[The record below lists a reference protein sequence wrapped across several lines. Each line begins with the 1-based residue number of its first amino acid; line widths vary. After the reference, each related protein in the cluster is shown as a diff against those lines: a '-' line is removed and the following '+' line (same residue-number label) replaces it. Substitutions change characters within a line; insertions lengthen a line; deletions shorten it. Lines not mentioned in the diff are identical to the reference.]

1 MSRGS
6 IFRVGVDT
14 GGTFTDFVVIKD
26 GEIEIFKEL
35 STPRQPDD
43 AIMQG
48 FERLES
54 SSVKEVIH
62 GSTVATNALLERK
75 GARTA
80 LLTTEGFEDVIVI
93 GRQTR
98 RELYNIFVTRPEPL
112 ILNELRFGVRERMLY
127 DGSVEQPLDPEHLGS
142 VVDELRKKDV
152 ESIAVSLLYSFAN
165 NTHENAVLAALQPLG
180 LPVSLSSR
188 ILPEYREYERTST
201 TVINAYLAPVM
212 SRYLLRLQKRL
223 KTVGAVY
230 DRSRALTERPYSLR
244 VMQSNGG
251 AVQSLT
257 AASAPVRTI
266 LSGPAGGVVGAFHVG
281 QVCGYSQLITFD
293 MGGTST
299 DVSLCE
305 NEIKVTHESQID
317 GMPVGVPMM
326 DIHTVGA
333 GGGSIAEL
341 DAGGA
346 LKVGPESAG
355 ADPGP
360 ICYGKGE
367 RLTVT
372 DANLIL
378 GRLLPSFFLGGT
390 MRLATDRIAPALRRL
405 EWTRRW
411 KSPEELAQ
419 GVVDVVNNN
428 MEQAIRLISVE
439 RGYDPRDF
447 TLVCFGGAGG
457 LHAASLARSLGM
469 RRVVVPQ
476 YPGAL
481 SALGLL
487 LADVRKDYS
496 RTLLIDADRSKREL
510 KSTLTELHQMGQK
523 ELQAEGFKK
532 REIQSMDFVDLR
544 YRGQSYELTLRL
556 EPDFTQRFHEAHER
570 RYGYANRGRPMELV
584 NVRSSFVGRV
594 EKPQFKKSPKH
605 RGKPVAV
612 DKQPVW
618 IDHKRMRT
626 SIYDRSMLGPSHV
639 IKGPAIIG
647 EYSST
652 TLVPPDFRCV
662 VDGYLNLVLENS
674 GAVGAN
680 SGTGRRSNRR

>member
-14 GGTFTDFVVIKD
+14 GGTFTDFVVIRD
-26 GEIEIFKEL
+26 GKIEIFKEL

-48 FERLES
+48 LGRLES

-98 RELYNIFVTRPEPL
+98 RELYNIFVTQPEPL
-112 ILNELRFGVRERMLY
+112 VPEGLRFGVRERMLY
-127 DGSVEQPLDPEHLGS
+127 DGSVEQPLDQSHLRS
-142 VVDELRKKDV
+142 VIDEVQKKDV
-152 ESIAVSLLYSFAN
+152 ESIAVSFLYSFAN
-165 NTHENAVLAALQPLG
+165 TAHENAVLAALEPLG

-212 SRYLLRLQKRL
+212 SRYLLRLHSRL
-223 KTVGAVY
+223 GTAGAVG
-230 DRSRALTERPYSLR
+230 DLPGALTERPYNLR

-281 QVCGYSQLITFD
+281 QVCGYSKLITFD

-305 NEIKVTHESQID
+305 KEIKVTHESQID

-378 GRLLPSFFLGGT
+378 ERLRPSFFLGGA
-390 MRLATDRIAPALRRL
+390 MRLAIDRIAPALRRL
-405 EWTRRW
+405 DWTRGW
-411 KSPEELAQ
+411 KTPEELAQ
-419 GVVDVVNNN
+419 GVIDVVNNN

-447 TLVCFGGAGG
+447 TLFCFGGAGG
-457 LHAASLARSLGM
+457 LHAASLARSLGI
-469 RRVVVPQ
+469 RRLVVPRF
-476 YPGAL
+476 PGAL

-496 RTLLIDADRSKREL
+496 RTLLVDAKRYKGEL
-510 KSTLTELHQMGQK
+510 KSSLAELHRAGQE

-544 YRGQSYELTLRL
+544 YRGQSYELTLKL
-556 EPDFTQRFHEAHER
+556 EPNFTERFHEAHER
-570 RYGYANRGRPMELV
+570 RYGYANRGRPIELV
-584 NVRSSFVGRV
+584 NVRSTFIGLTK
-594 EKPQFKKSPKH
+594 KPEFKKSPRQ
-605 RGKPVAV
+605 RGRPVPV
-612 DKQPVW
+612 ERQPVW

-626 SIYDRSMLGPSHV
+626 SIYDRSTLGHGHV
-639 IKGPAIIG
+639 ISGPAIIG

-674 GAVGAN
+674 GTVA
-680 SGTGRRSNRR
+680 

>member
-6 IFRVGVDT
+6 ISRVGVDT

-26 GEIEIFKEL
+26 GKIEIFKEL
-35 STPRQPDD
+35 STPRQPDN

-48 FERLES
+48 LERLES

-80 LLTTEGFEDVIVI
+80 LLTTEGFEDVIII

-98 RELYNIFVTRPEPL
+98 RELYNIFVTRPDPL
-112 ILNELRFGVRERMLY
+112 VPDGLRFGVRERMLY
-127 DGSVEQPLDPEHLGS
+127 DGSVEQPLDQSHLQTLI
-142 VVDELRKKDV
+142 DEVQKRDV
-152 ESIAVSLLYSFAN
+152 ESIAVSFLYSFAN
-165 NTHENAVLAALQPLG
+165 TAHEDIVLAALEPLG

-223 KTVGAVY
+223 GIVGAVC
-230 DRSRALTERPYSLR
+230 DRSGALTERPYNLR

-281 QVCGYSQLITFD
+281 QVCGYSKLITFD

-360 ICYGKGE
+360 ICYGQGE

-378 GRLLPSFFLGGT
+378 ERLRPSFFLGGA
-390 MRLATDRIAPALRRL
+390 MRLATDRIAPAIRRL
-405 EWTRRW
+405 DWTRKW
-411 KSPEELAQ
+411 KTLEELAQ
-419 GVVDVVNNN
+419 GVIDVVNNN

-447 TLVCFGGAGG
+447 TLFCFGGAGG

-469 RRVVVPQ
+469 RRVVVPRF
-476 YPGAL
+476 PGAL

-496 RTLLIDADRSKREL
+496 RTLLVDAHRSTREL
-510 KSTLTELHQMGQK
+510 KSTLRELHRAGQE

-532 REIQSMDFVDLR
+532 REIQSTDFVDLR
-544 YRGQSYELTLRL
+544 YRGQSYELTLKL
-556 EPDFTQRFHEAHER
+556 EPNLTERFHQAHER
-570 RYGYANRGRPMELV
+570 RYGYANRGRSIELV
-584 NVRSSFVGRV
+584 NVRSTFIGRTK
-594 EKPQFKKSPKH
+594 KPEFKKTPKQ
-605 RGKPVAV
+605 RGRPVPVERQA
-612 DKQPVW
+612 VW

-626 SIYDRSMLGPSHV
+626 SIYDRSTLGHGHV

-652 TLVPPDFRCV
+652 TLIPPDFRCV

-674 GAVGAN
+674 GKIP
-680 SGTGRRSNRR
+680 GRLP

>member
-1 MSRGS
+1 MKGM
-6 IFRVGVDT
+6 D
-14 GGTFTDFVVIKD
+14 
-26 GEIEIFKEL
+26 
-35 STPRQPDD
+35 
-43 AIMQG
+43 
-48 FERLES
+48 RLDS
-54 SSVKEVIH
+54 SSIEKVIH

-98 RELYNIFVTRPEPL
+98 RELYNIFVTRPDPL
-112 ILNELRFGVRERMLY
+112 VADDLRFGVRERTLY
-127 DGSVEQPLDPEHLGS
+127 DGSIELPLDYQHLKT
-142 VVDELRKKDV
+142 VTEELHKKHV

-165 NTHENAVLAALQPLG
+165 TEQEDAVLAALDPLG
-180 LPVSLSSR
+180 VPVSLSSR

-212 SRYLLRLQKRL
+212 SRYLSRLEQRL
-223 KTVGAVY
+223 NLPGF
-230 DRSRALTERPYSLR
+230 R

-251 AVQSLT
+251 AVQSKT
-257 AASAPVRTI
+257 AADAPVRTI
-266 LSGPAGGVVGAFHVG
+266 LSGPAGGVVGAFHVARAS
-281 QVCGYSQLITFD
+281 GYSKIITFD

-378 GRLLPSFFLGGT
+378 GRLRPEFFLGGA
-390 MRLATDRIAPALRRL
+390 MRLAQERILPALRRL
-405 EWTRRW
+405 EWTRTW
-411 KSPEELAQ
+411 KSFEDLAQ

-447 TLVCFGGAGG
+447 TLFCFGGAGG

-469 RRVVVPQ
+469 RRVVVPRF
-476 YPGAL
+476 PGAL

-496 RTLLIDADRSKREL
+496 RTLLINADGSGREL
-510 KSTLTELHQMGQK
+510 KSSLAELHAMGQR
-523 ELQAEGFKK
+523 ELQAEGLKK
-532 REIQSMDFVDLR
+532 KEIESMDFVDLR
-544 YRGQSYELTLRL
+544 YRGQSYELTIRL
-556 EPDFTQRFHEAHER
+556 GTDFIERFHEAHER
-570 RYGYANRGRPMELV
+570 RYGYANRGRQVELV
-584 NVRSSFVGRV
+584 NVRTTFIGRT
-594 EKPQFKKSPKH
+594 EKPELEKSRKQ
-605 RGKPVAV
+605 RGRPGPVDV
-612 DKQPVW
+612 QPVW
-618 IDHKRMRT
+618 IDHKRVKT
-626 SIYDRSMLGPSHV
+626 SIYDRSELSYGHV
-639 IKGPAIIG
+639 ITGPAIIG

-652 TLVPPDFRCV
+652 TLVPRDYRCI
-662 VDGYLNLVLENS
+662 VDAYLNLVLE
-674 GAVGAN
+674 GLW
-680 SGTGRRSNRR
+680 

>member
-1 MSRGS
+1 
-6 IFRVGVDT
+6 
-14 GGTFTDFVVIKD
+14 
-26 GEIEIFKEL
+26 
-35 STPRQPDD
+35 PDD
-43 AIMQG
+43 AVMQG

-75 GARTA
+75 GAHTA

-112 ILNELRFGVRERMLY
+112 VPNELRFGVRERMLY
-127 DGSVEQPLDPEHLGS
+127 DGSVEQPLDREHLGN
-142 VVDELRKKDV
+142 VIDELRKKDV

-165 NTHENAVLAALQPLG
+165 NTHENAVLTPLQPLG
-180 LPVSLSSR
+180 LPVSLSSH

-201 TVINAYLAPVM
+201 TVSNAYLAPVM
-212 SRYLLRLQKRL
+212 SRYLLRLHLRL
-223 KTVGAVY
+223 GAMGSDPV
-230 DRSRALTERPYSLR
+230 RLR

-411 KSPEELAQ
+411 KNSEELAQ

-428 MEQAIRLISVE
+428 MEQPIRLISVE

-457 LHAASLARSLGM
+457 LHAASLARNLGM

-510 KSTLTELHQMGQK
+510 
-523 ELQAEGFKK
+523 
-532 REIQSMDFVDLR
+532 
-544 YRGQSYELTLRL
+544 
-556 EPDFTQRFHEAHER
+556 
-570 RYGYANRGRPMELV
+570 
-584 NVRSSFVGRV
+584 
-594 EKPQFKKSPKH
+594 
-605 RGKPVAV
+605 
-612 DKQPVW
+612 
-618 IDHKRMRT
+618 
-626 SIYDRSMLGPSHV
+626 
-639 IKGPAIIG
+639 
-647 EYSST
+647 
-652 TLVPPDFRCV
+652 
-662 VDGYLNLVLENS
+662 
-674 GAVGAN
+674 
-680 SGTGRRSNRR
+680 

>member
-14 GGTFTDFVVIKD
+14 GGTFTDFVVIRD
-26 GEIEIFKEL
+26 GKIEIFKEL

-48 FERLES
+48 LERLGL

-80 LLTTEGFEDVIVI
+80 LLTTEGFEDVIII

-98 RELYNIFVTRPEPL
+98 RELYNIFVTRPEALVPDR
-112 ILNELRFGVRERMLY
+112 LRFGVRERMLY
-127 DGSVEQPLDPEHLGS
+127 DGSVEQPLDQSHLKS
-142 VVDELRKKDV
+142 VIDEVQKKDV
-152 ESIAVSLLYSFAN
+152 ESIAVSFLYSFAN
-165 NTHENAVLAALQPLG
+165 TAHEDAVLAALEPLG

-212 SRYLLRLQKRL
+212 SRYLLRLHSRLGAMGSDPSSPEKRDEGSDP
-223 KTVGAVY
+223 V
-230 DRSRALTERPYSLR
+230 PLR

-281 QVCGYSQLITFD
+281 QVCGYSKLITFD

-305 NEIKVTHESQID
+305 NEIKVTHESQLD

-378 GRLLPSFFLGGT
+378 ARLRPSFFLGGA
-390 MRLATDRIAPALRRL
+390 MRLATDRIAPTLRRL
-405 EWTRRW
+405 DWTRRW
-411 KSPEELAQ
+411 KTPEELAQ
-419 GVVDVVNNN
+419 GVIDVVNNN

-447 TLVCFGGAGG
+447 TLFCFGGAGG
-457 LHAASLARSLGM
+457 LHAAGLARSLGM
-469 RRVVVPQ
+469 RRVVVPRF
-476 YPGAL
+476 PGAL

-496 RTLLIDADRSKREL
+496 RTLLVHADGSTREL
-510 KSTLTELHQMGQK
+510 KSTLAELHRAGQE

-544 YRGQSYELTLRL
+544 YRGQSYELTLKL
-556 EPDFTQRFHEAHER
+556 EPNFTERFHQAHER
-570 RYGYANRGRPMELV
+570 RYGYANRGRPIELV
-584 NVRSSFVGRV
+584 NVRSTFIGRT
-594 EKPQFKKSPKH
+594 EKPEFKKTPKQ
-605 RGKPVAV
+605 RGRPVPLER
-612 DKQPVW
+612 QGVW

-626 SIYDRSMLGPSHV
+626 SIYDRSTLGHGHV

-674 GAVGAN
+674 GKIR
-680 SGTGRRSNRR
+680 GRLP

>member
-14 GGTFTDFVVIKD
+14 GGTFTDFVVIRD
-26 GEIEIFKEL
+26 GKIEVFKEL

-43 AIMQG
+43 AVMQG
-48 FERLES
+48 LGRLES
-54 SSVKEVIH
+54 SAKEVIH

-112 ILNELRFGVRERMLY
+112 VPDELRFGVRERTLY
-127 DGSVEQPLDPEHLGS
+127 DGSVEQPLDWTHLRN
-142 VVDELRKKDV
+142 VIEEMRNKDV
-152 ESIAVSLLYSFAN
+152 ESIAVAFLYSFAN
-165 NTHENAVLAALQPLG
+165 TAHENAVLAALEPLG

-188 ILPEYREYERTST
+188 ILPEYREYERTAT
-201 TVINAYLAPVM
+201 TVVNAYLAPVM
-212 SRYLLRLQKRL
+212 SRYLLQLHHRL
-223 KTVGAVY
+223 GAEGAAPSAPV
-230 DRSRALTERPYSLR
+230 RLR

-251 AVQSLT
+251 AVQSLS
-257 AASAPVRTI
+257 AAGAPVRTI

-281 QVCGYSQLITFD
+281 RVCGYSRLITFD

-317 GMPVGVPMM
+317 GIPVGVPMM

-360 ICYGKGE
+360 ICYGKGD

-378 GRLLPSFFLGGT
+378 GRLRPAFFLGGA

-405 EWTRRW
+405 EWTRAW

-419 GVVDVVNNN
+419 GVIDVVNNN

-447 TLVCFGGAGG
+447 TLFCFGGAGG

-469 RRVVVPQ
+469 RRVVVPRF
-476 YPGAL
+476 PGAL

-496 RTLLIDADRSKREL
+496 RTLLINADRSMREL
-510 KSTLTELHQMGQK
+510 NSTLAELHRVGQK

-532 REIQSMDFVDLR
+532 REIQCMDFVDLR
-544 YRGQSYELTLRL
+544 YHGQSYELTLKL
-556 EPDFTQRFHEAHER
+556 EPDFPEKFHEAHER
-570 RYGYANRGRPMELV
+570 RYGYANRGRPIQLV
-584 NVRSSFVGRV
+584 NVRSTFVGRT
-594 EKPQFKKSPKH
+594 EKPEFKKSPKQ
-605 RGKPVAV
+605 RGRPVPV
-612 DKQPVW
+612 DRQSVW

-626 SIYDRSMLGPSHV
+626 SIYDRSRLGHGHV

-652 TLVPPDFRCV
+652 TLVPADFRCG

-674 GAVGAN
+674 GTVA
-680 SGTGRRSNRR
+680 